1 MTTQSDRNA
10 VITVIGQDRVGII
23 AAVSGL
29 LAGCG
34 VNIKD
39 ISQTIME
46 EVFTMT
52 MLVDISGMVTDFH
65 TLADRLEE
73 IGIGLELTIRIQ
85 HIGIFNAM
93 HRI

>member
-1 MTTQSDRNA
+1 MTNPNEKNA

-23 AAVSGL
+23 AAVSAR
-29 LAGCG
+29 LADSNI
-34 VNIKD
+34 NIKD

-46 EVFTMT
+46 DVFTMT
-52 MLVDISGMVTDFH
+52 MLVDISSMKTDFD
-65 TLADRLEE
+65 TLAAQLEH
-73 IGIGLELTIRIQ
+73 IGTSLGLTIRIQ

>member
-1 MTTQSDRNA
+1 MTNQNEKHA

-23 AAVSGL
+23 AAVSAQ
-29 LAGCG
+29 LAGCNI
-34 VNIKD
+34 NIKD

-46 EVFTMT
+46 DVFTMI
-52 MLVDISGMVTDFH
+52 MLVDISAMKTDFD
-65 TLADRLEE
+65 TLAGQLDH
-73 IGIGLELTIRIQ
+73 IGTGMGLTIRIQ

>member
-1 MTTQSDRNA
+1 MAQSKEQHA
-10 VITVIGQDRVGII
+10 VITVIGQDKVGII
-23 AAVSGL
+23 AAIADC
-29 LAGCG
+29 LAASG

-46 EVFTMT
+46 EVFTMV
-52 MLVDISGMVTDFH
+52 MLVDLTQLTSDFAELSEKLERIGAGM
-65 TLADRLEE
+65 
-73 IGIGLELTIRIQ
+73 ELTVRIQ